1 MLNNRDLNIDN
12 ISRNCFFFPCSSK
25 PIIHLFYIHARIG
38 VRLVLRLIERGLYL
52 NFSLKKILV
61 NLTVIV
67 RVVKI
72 HLLELRWVE
81 LRITAE

>member
-38 VRLVLRLIERGLYL
+38 VRLVLRLIERGQI
-52 NFSLKKILV
+52 LK
-61 NLTVIV
+61 NPGATVIV
-67 RVVKI
+67 RVVKV